1 MKQLLGGLFDEHLDG
16 ILVTSSTD
24 ALKSA
29 LDGVEIQLRAKN
41 EPGVTTNVV
50 IGYDLAGAR
59 KAVDDFVKSYN
70 ALLDAVKSVS
80 SYDAAANLFKTDWQD
95 IAFLAESCRL
105 HRVHNKRGKVMI
117 CTLSLFD
124 YFESSETRPLD
135 PNFPVSRRS

>member
-1 MKQLLGGLFDEHLDG
+1 MVPNTQHSYRAANPETDVVRHAGHAFCPVCEKPVDLL
-16 ILVTSSTD
+16 
-24 ALKSA
+24 
-29 LDGVEIQLRAKN
+29 
-41 EPGVTTNVV
+41 
-50 IGYDLAGAR
+50 
-59 KAVDDFVKSYN
+59 
-70 ALLDAVKSVS
+70 